1 MLAYDWPGNVRELAN
16 AMQRAVALARFD
28 ELAVEDLPATVRSYR
43 SRRVMLLAET
53 EAELIT
59 LEAME
64 SRYVQRVL
72 SLVAG
77 NKTRAAEILGVDRR
91 TLYRML
97 ERGSA
102 G

>member
-1 MLAYDWPGNVRELAN
+1 MSSID
-16 AMQRAVALARFD
+16 RARAWAARD
-28 ELAVEDLPATVRSYR
+28 PDP
-43 SRRVMLLAET
+43 ET
-53 EAELIT
+53 QAELVT
-59 LEAME
+59 LATME

-97 ERGSA
+97 ERDSVDT
-102 G
+102 

>member
-1 MLAYDWPGNVRELAN
+1 
-16 AMQRAVALARFD
+16 
-28 ELAVEDLPATVRSYR
+28 
-43 SRRVMLLAET
+43 MLLAET